1 VSLSDGRQIVP
12 FIDPR
17 TISIHLVTRDH
28 DGVAPLNERK
38 PLTQAE
44 QERAARILDRLVAS
58 GVSIVG
64 KGMMHLG
71 NRVKA
76 TVVQLPNG
84 ERHSV
89 QFGRNYLPQMTELGK
104 KMGVATD

>member
-1 VSLSDGRQIVP
+1 
-12 FIDPR
+12 
-17 TISIHLVTRDH
+17 
-28 DGVAPLNERK
+28 
-38 PLTQAE
+38 LTQAE
-44 QERAARILDRLVAS
+44 QERAARIQDRLVAS
-58 GVSIVG
+58 GAVIVG

-71 NRVKA
+71 HRVKA
-76 TVVQLPNG
+76 TVIQLPNG

>member
-1 VSLSDGRQIVP
+1 M
-12 FIDPR
+12 
-17 TISIHLVTRDH
+17 TIQCLAITIEAVL
-28 DGVAPLNERK
+28 LNERE

-44 QERAARILDRLVAS
+44 QERATRIQDRLVAA
-58 GVSIVG
+58 GALIVG

-71 NRVKA
+71 HRVKSI
-76 TVVQLPNG
+76 VIQLPNG

>member
-1 VSLSDGRQIVP
+1 MGTEL
-12 FIDPR
+12 
-17 TISIHLVTRDH
+17 
-28 DGVAPLNERK
+28 LNERE

-44 QERAARILDRLVAS
+44 QERAKRILDRLIAS
-58 GVSIVG
+58 GASIVG

-76 TVVQLPNG
+76 IVVQLPNG

-104 KMGVATD
+104 KLGLATD